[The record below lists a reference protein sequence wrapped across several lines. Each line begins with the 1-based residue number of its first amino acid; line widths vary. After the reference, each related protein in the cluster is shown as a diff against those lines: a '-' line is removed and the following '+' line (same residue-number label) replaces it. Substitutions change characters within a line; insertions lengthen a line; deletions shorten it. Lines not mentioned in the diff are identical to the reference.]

1 MLAPHGRLSPK
12 SVREVHGTVR
22 QALQQ
27 AMADG
32 LLARNVALP
41 IKLPKLAER
50 SRQYALSPEEV
61 RRFWAVAADD
71 RLYAL
76 WRLATQV
83 P

>member
-1 MLAPHGRLSPK
+1 
-12 SVREVHGTVR
+12 
-22 QALQQ
+22 
-27 AMADG
+27 MADG

-50 SRQYALSPEEV
+50 SRQYALSPDEV